1 MSVFLD
7 TNVLVYWVDKHP
19 FAERVEEL
27 LESDCVISAQ
37 VLNEFANVLRGKRK
51 MPWPEIAEISR
62 TLQGICKVCD
72 LTLGTHNLAVY
83 LAERYQFNIF
93 DANIVASA
101 AGMRCGAVY
110 SEDMQH
116 GLNVQIPAQHGGGT
130 LTIKNPF
137 L

>member
-19 FAERVEEL
+19 FAERVDKL
-27 LESDCVISAQ
+27 LEDDCVISAQ

-51 MPWPEIAEISR
+51 MPWPEIAEISQ

-72 LTLGTHNLAVY
+72 LTLGTHKLAVY

-93 DANIVASA
+93 DANTVAAA
-101 AGMRCGAVY
+101 AGMRCSEVY

-116 GLNVQIPAQHGGGT
+116 GMNIQIPAQHGGGS
-130 LTIKNPF
+130 LSIKNPF

>member
-7 TNVLVYWVDKHP
+7 TNVLVHWVDKHP

-51 MPWPEIAEISR
+51 MPWLEIAEISQ

-72 LTLGTHNLAVY
+72 HTLSTHKLAVY

-93 DANIVASA
+93 DANIVAAA
-101 AGMRCGAVY
+101 AGMRCEVVY
-110 SEDMQH
+110 SEDMPH
-116 GLNVQIPAQHGGGT
+116 GLNVKIPTQFGGGS
-130 LTIKNPF
+130 LSIKNPF

>member
-19 FAERVEEL
+19 YAERVEAL

-51 MPWPEIAEISR
+51 MPWPEIGKISQ

-72 LTLGTHNLAVY
+72 LTLSTHKLAVY

-93 DANIVASA
+93 DANIIA
-101 AGMRCGAVY
+101 AAALMRCEVVY
-110 SEDMQH
+110 SEDMQN
-116 GLNVQIPAQHGGGT
+116 GMSIQIPAQFGGNV
-130 LTIKNPF
+130 LSIKNPF

>member
-51 MPWPEIAEISR
+51 MPWLEIAEISQ

-72 LTLGTHNLAVY
+72 LTLSTHKLAVY

-93 DANIVASA
+93 DANIVAAA
-101 AGMRCGAVY
+101 AGMRCDVVY

-116 GLNVQIPAQHGGGT
+116 GLNVKIPTQFGGGS
-130 LTIKNPF
+130 LSIKNPF